1 MKHVAFVT
9 YQAHP
14 ALSAS
19 DALVVE
25 PLRARGVTVQAVT
38 WDAAVDWRRFDSV
51 VLRSNWDYQQRPAEF
66 RAWLVRLKRQ
76 RINPWNPADVVLWN
90 IDKIYLR
97 ALQANGVTIVPT
109 VWLNHGQPANLA
121 TLLSQQGWEQAVV
134 KPRIGA
140 SARHIWLT
148 SNAEAPA
155 HQCQLDACLEQ
166 QAWMVQKLLPQI
178 ATGEWSLIF
187 FRHEFAYAVLKKPE
201 PGNIFV
207 QQRLGGAWTHQ
218 QPVPSLIAQARY
230 ALEVTQCLTG
240 MQEPL
245 LYARVDGIVI
255 DGVLHLMELEVNE
268 PGLMLDADA
277 PRGPER
283 FAEAIVT
290 VMDQTEQVIPRCW
303 QKHSA
308 RPIPPGWQ

>member
-9 YQAHP
+9 YQSHP

-25 PLRARGVTVQAVT
+25 PLRARGVTVQAVA
-38 WDAAVDWRRFDSV
+38 WDTAVDWRQFDGV
-51 VLRSNWDYQQRPAEF
+51 VLRSNWDYQQRPEEF
-66 RAWLVRLKRQ
+66 RVWVTQLKRQ
-76 RINPWNPADVVLWN
+76 RINLWNPPDVVLWN
-90 IDKIYLR
+90 MDKIYLR
-97 ALQANGVTIVPT
+97 ALQADGVAIGPT
-109 VWLNHGQPANLA
+109 VWLNQGQQANLA
-121 TLLSQQGWEQAVV
+121 AILSQQGWEQAVV

-148 SNAEAPA
+148 SCAEALA
-155 HQCQLDACLEQ
+155 HQCQLDAGLEQ
-166 QAWMVQKLLPQI
+166 QGWMVQKLLPQI

-187 FRHEFAYAVLKKPE
+187 FRHAFAYAVLKKPE

-207 QQRLGGAWTHQ
+207 QQRLGGGWTHQ
-218 QPVPSLIAQARY
+218 YPAPSLIAQARY
-230 ALEVTQCLTG
+230 ALEVTQRLTG

-283 FAEAIVT
+283 FAEAIV
-290 VMDQTEQVIPRCW
+290 QVIDQP
-303 QKHSA
+303 
-308 RPIPPGWQ
+308 